1 MKDIILISRY
11 REKHVLKHLYDN
23 TYVFLPKDGYMRA
36 GYFDDNKTIA
46 FVDPSGGPF
55 LHVGTTLEENKKK
68 ILSIDLIPY
77 KGEKQYAI
85 TFE

>member
-1 MKDIILISRY
+1 MWI
-11 REKHVLKHLYDN
+11 
-23 TYVFLPKDGYMRA
+23 

-55 LHVGTTLEENKKK
+55 LHVGSTLEENKKK

-77 KGEKQYAI
+77 NGEKRIAL

>member
-11 REKHVLKHLYDN
+11 REEHVLKHVYGK
-23 TYVFLPKDGYMRA
+23 TYVFIPKGGYMRI
-36 GYFDDNKTIA
+36 GYFDDNETIA

-55 LHVGTTLEENKKK
+55 LHVGSTLEENKKK

-77 KGEKQYAI
+77 NGEKQYAI